1 MLRLQ
6 RRNLQDRTEQNNG
19 QKKGDRK
26 TNNDPQR
33 IQRRL
38 KIEQHESHKNPLVNS
53 GAPEG

>member
-1 MLRLQ
+1 MNICVLRLQ

-33 IQRRL
+33 TT
-38 KIEQHESHKNPLVNS
+38 KKTKD
-53 GAPEG
+53 